1 MPAANQEIKQKSIPE
16 IIKNIEN
23 IEYIINVLLVL
34 GINIPMK
41 NIEQRN
47 GSGNS
52 G

>member
-1 MPAANQEIKQKSIPE
+1 MPAANQAIKQKSIPE

-41 NIEQRN
+41 NTEQRK